1 MWQIGMV
8 CLANS
13 YNSSN
18 FLTFSWFKN
27 VLGLMITDYE
37 LAVENLPSNK
47 ENIWRF
53 FCAWSQMS
61 ICLFTVSFLLSI
73 LLSHSFSVC
82 FHRWM
87 KGAHC
92 VASEQ
97 LNEGLWRLQWY
108 KHICNLGHSDESGS
122 RLLRFAILY
131 QVSAVIG
138 VNVNSIVEYS
148 NDHLM

>member
-61 ICLFTVSFLLSI
+61 ICLFTVSFHFALSFI
-73 LLSHSFSVC
+73 LRVFPSLDEGSTLCC
-82 FHRWM
+82 F
-87 KGAHC
+87 
-92 VASEQ
+92 
-97 LNEGLWRLQWY
+97 
-108 KHICNLGHSDESGS
+108 
-122 RLLRFAILY
+122 
-131 QVSAVIG
+131 
-138 VNVNSIVEYS
+138 
-148 NDHLM
+148 

>member
-97 LNEGLWRLQWY
+97 LNEGL
-108 KHICNLGHSDESGS
+108 
-122 RLLRFAILY
+122 
-131 QVSAVIG
+131 
-138 VNVNSIVEYS
+138 
-148 NDHLM
+148 